1 MLTSQ
6 IDFLRSG
13 MSIVVR
19 RVDLLTFDVFVDIL
33 EIVGAGKS
41 KQGRGL
47 LNPNASSISDRGG
60 V

>member
-1 MLTSQ
+1 
-6 IDFLRSG
+6 

-33 EIVGAGKS
+33 ENVGAGKS